1 METYD
6 ETMEYNRQAKR
17 DFAAVGRAWFFYF
30 AVSLAA
36 AFLSSFVAGIVG
48 GEWLESDWGLYM
60 VGLVIPYLFAFPV
73 FFLLIRRKA
82 APGTFSPEKKKLP
95 FRSLLKWFC
104 IAQFL
109 MVLGN
114 LLGLFWSTVIEMLT
128 GAETTTTIDLVSTS
142 DMLPVITMVVLL
154 APIVEELV
162 FRKYVIDRMY
172 PYGEKTAIFL
182 SATVFALMHGNLNQ
196 VFYAFFL
203 GCAQGYL
210 YCKTRDVRYTICIHM
225 MVNFVGS
232 VLPLFAQNFSDMAM
246 VVVVIID
253 FVIGI
258 AGLVFLLTDFAR
270 NQLWLEE
277 GEIVLPEHKRIS
289 ITWLNKPFMIFTWI
303 YLIGAF
309 VSNYILPIVLK

>member
-6 ETMEYNRQAKR
+6 KAKK

-30 AVSLAA
+30 AVSIAV
-36 AFLSSFVAGIVG
+36 AFLASFLAGIFG
-48 GEWLESDWGLYM
+48 GTWLESDWGLYM

-182 SATVFALMHGNLNQ
+182 SATVFAVMHGNLNQ
-196 VFYAFFL
+196 VF
-203 GCAQGYL
+203 
-210 YCKTRDVRYTICIHM
+210 
-225 MVNFVGS
+225 
-232 VLPLFAQNFSDMAM
+232 
-246 VVVVIID
+246 
-253 FVIGI
+253 
-258 AGLVFLLTDFAR
+258 
-270 NQLWLEE
+270 
-277 GEIVLPEHKRIS
+277 
-289 ITWLNKPFMIFTWI
+289 
-303 YLIGAF
+303 
-309 VSNYILPIVLK
+309 

>member
-6 ETMEYNRQAKR
+6 ETMEYTRQAKR

-30 AVSLAA
+30 AVSIAV
-36 AFLSSFVAGIVG
+36 AFLASFLAGIFG
-48 GEWLESDWGLYM
+48 GTWLESDWGLYM

-128 GAETTTTIDLVSTS
+128 GAETTTTIDLVSIS
-142 DMLPVITMVVLL
+142 DILPVITMVVLL

-182 SATVFALMHGNLNQ
+182 SATVFAVMHGNLNQ
-196 VFYAFFL
+196 VFYAL
-203 GCAQGYL
+203 QNEGCSLYNLYSHDGEFRGKCIAPFGSGSFGYGNGCGG
-210 YCKTRDVRYTICIHM
+210 Y
-225 MVNFVGS
+225 F
-232 VLPLFAQNFSDMAM
+232 
-246 VVVVIID
+246 
-253 FVIGI
+253 
-258 AGLVFLLTDFAR
+258 
-270 NQLWLEE
+270 
-277 GEIVLPEHKRIS
+277 
-289 ITWLNKPFMIFTWI
+289 
-303 YLIGAF
+303 
-309 VSNYILPIVLK
+309 